1 MAVVCAVVCT
11 VVVKACLL
19 FSQQAPPAETRLS
32 TRLAIKAGRLLD
44 VAGGKVTT
52 GRYIVVENDRIAS
65 IADSALVGVPVIDL
79 SSATVLPGL
88 IDCHAHVLR
97 NPKDY
102 SPVQSLRMSSAQGA
116 LWGFRNLQVWLDHG
130 FTALRDAG
138 EDDLGYGQLALRDSI
153 PMGLIRGPRMVS
165 AGNYVSLTG
174 GHGDVD
180 DRNYRG
186 VLISLTP

>member
-1 MAVVCAVVCT
+1 MRSLVRMAVVCT

-32 TRLAIKAGRLLD
+32 TRLAIIFAR
-44 VAGGKVTT
+44 A
-52 GRYIVVENDRIAS
+52 VV
-65 IADSALVGVPVIDL
+65 
-79 SSATVLPGL
+79 
-88 IDCHAHVLR
+88 AHVFR
-97 NPKDY
+97 PG
-102 SPVQSLRMSSAQGA
+102 RA

-153 PMGLIRGPRMVS
+153 QMGLIRGPRMVS